1 MGIKRGDLIRWVV
14 DWGIYAVSD
23 NGEAYGEYPT
33 YCYGIV
39 MEVSAKDPD
48 AVVVY
53 AFNTDHEWS
62 ILHLIHDDFEII
74 SGD

>member
-48 AVVVY
+48 AVVVC
-53 AFNTDHEWS
+53 AFSADHEWN